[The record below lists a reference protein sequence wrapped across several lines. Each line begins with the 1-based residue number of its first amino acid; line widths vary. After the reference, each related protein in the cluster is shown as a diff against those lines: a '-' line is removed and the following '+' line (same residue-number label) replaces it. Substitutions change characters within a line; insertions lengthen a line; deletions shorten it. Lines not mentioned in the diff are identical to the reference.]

1 MKKFSIALILTLGI
15 ILSMFSVVNADS
27 SNYFYSDGTVYQ
39 WSLDEN
45 SGKLTIFKK
54 TKYLFTAN
62 DYSSVASKVKSIYI
76 DGIHKGNNSTQYTFS
91 NFPSGLNNVTNITVN
106 NKCYKLGTL
115 KNCPSLNKISFNSND
130 ASNTTVD
137 LTSWPSA
144 TLPAISYTNTST
156 SYYLD
161 YSRSTSKSAFTI
173 PASYGNN
180 SKIKYSFEG
189 SLLSAVSFEN
199 GTKTIPDYAFK
210 NCTSLSKITIPS
222 GVTTIGYDAF
232 YGCDT
237 VKSVKIPASVTS
249 LSFNA
254 FYKSGITDV
263 TYEGTTSQWYKI
275 VKTFDDNLKPIDGNI
290 LYLDNAVIHCSDGDI
305 KISKNPAT
313 NHYEYNQHLIGWQQE
328 NSKWVYY
335 DENGKKVTNTTVY
348 IKDGYFHFDDKGY
361 MFTGWLN
368 ENGKWYFFNTSGRM
382 QLSDWLNENGK
393 WYYFDSNGVMAT
405 GKKTVNG
412 KSYYFKSSGAMAT
425 GWTEIGKYWYY
436 FDSNGS
442 MCTGWKKIDGKWY
455 FLCDKKY
462 APSSDYTGC
471 MAVGILKIDGYIYYF
486 ASTGIMQ
493 TGWVH
498 INNDWYYFDSRGHR
512 QSGGWLKDGNNWYYL
527 NDDGTM
533 YCGWLKYNNNWYYLQ
548 HSGVMATS
556 QITIEGRG
564 YIFQSDGICINP
576 Y

>member
-45 SGKLTIFKK
+45 SGKLTISKK
-54 TKYLFTAN
+54 TKLFFTAN

-199 GTKTIPDYAFK
+199 GTRQ
-210 NCTSLSKITIPS
+210 C
-222 GVTTIGYDAF
+222 
-232 YGCDT
+232 
-237 VKSVKIPASVTS
+237 
-249 LSFNA
+249 
-254 FYKSGITDV
+254 
-263 TYEGTTSQWYKI
+263 
-275 VKTFDDNLKPIDGNI
+275 
-290 LYLDNAVIHCSDGDI
+290 
-305 KISKNPAT
+305 
-313 NHYEYNQHLIGWQQE
+313 
-328 NSKWVYY
+328 
-335 DENGKKVTNTTVY
+335 
-348 IKDGYFHFDDKGY
+348 
-361 MFTGWLN
+361 
-368 ENGKWYFFNTSGRM
+368 
-382 QLSDWLNENGK
+382 
-393 WYYFDSNGVMAT
+393 
-405 GKKTVNG
+405 
-412 KSYYFKSSGAMAT
+412 
-425 GWTEIGKYWYY
+425 
-436 FDSNGS
+436 
-442 MCTGWKKIDGKWY
+442 WK
-455 FLCDKKY
+455 L
-462 APSSDYTGC
+462 
-471 MAVGILKIDGYIYYF
+471 
-486 ASTGIMQ
+486 
-493 TGWVH
+493 
-498 INNDWYYFDSRGHR
+498 
-512 QSGGWLKDGNNWYYL
+512 
-527 NDDGTM
+527 
-533 YCGWLKYNNNWYYLQ
+533 
-548 HSGVMATS
+548 
-556 QITIEGRG
+556 
-564 YIFQSDGICINP
+564 
-576 Y
+576 